1 MDAPAGACGGGGP
14 APPWRPLWR
23 SRWLGLVLGL
33 WLQACGGCSYNFGLY
48 SGSIKA
54 ALGYD
59 QRALDALATAKDVGG
74 NVGIVSGF
82 LYDAWP
88 PWAVLLVGAAQTS
101 FGYAMLWLAVTRRIA
116 PPRPWQMAAY
126 ICVGTNG
133 ATFFNTAVLVT
144 AVKNFPASRGTVVGL
159 MKVGW
164 PCAPRWPQPPP
175 TRGRQARHACLPAGL
190 PPLTRPCS
198 VMLASEQGF
207 IGLSG
212 AIFTQIYTA
221 AYAPDQESFLLLVAW
236 LPSLVALAVLLFI
249 RVVPSPPDASERRK
263 FLFVYG
269 AGIAL
274 AIYLLV
280 VILLEH
286 MYKLSRP
293 ANVAVTVVMI
303 VLLVLPLAVPLV
315 TQWELA
321 QRQHGGAGELGDNEL
336 GSGTSPAG
344 PGSKASQGSGLLK
357 RHSGHA
363 LEEEQA
369 LLPAHQGSAPP
380 SSSALRAPP
389 PPPHPPPP
397 SSPPPYPAHEDEK
410 APSKSSDKLQ
420 PRRGDDFTLLQ
431 ARDLLDNEA
440 WTCTSI
446 IGDAIAIETWQ
457 AVRTSDFWLLFG
469 IMLCGAGSGLTVI
482 NNLGQ
487 IGSSLDYDNIGAF
500 VSLLSIWNFLG
511 RLGGGLISEHFVRAR
526 GMPRP
531 LLMAVTQLGMGGGHL
546 LFASALPGALYPASV
561 VIGMTYGAQWALMPA
576 TASEL
581 FGLRHF
587 GTMYNWLACAN
598 PIGSYLLSV
607 QVAGTIYDREAKR
620 QGGSAPPPLGPP
632 VCHGPHC
639 FRLTFLVMATV
650 CMVGACTAVVLS
662 MRTRAFYLQ
671 QSQQRGPGSPT
682 SSTGDAEED
691 DEPQPIRPT

>member
-1 MDAPAGACGGGGP
+1 MDAPAGACGVGGP

-126 ICVGTNG
+126 ICVGTND

-159 MKVGW
+159 MK
-164 PCAPRWPQPPP
+164 
-175 TRGRQARHACLPAGL
+175 
-190 PPLTRPCS
+190 
-198 VMLASEQGF
+198 GF

-249 RVVPSPPDASERRK
+249 RVVPSPPDASER

-274 AIYLLV
+274 AMYLLV

-293 ANVAVTVVMI
+293 ANVAVTAVMV

-315 TQWELA
+315 TQWELT
-321 QRQHGGAGELGDNEL
+321 QRQRGGAGELGDDEL

-344 PGSKASQGSGLLK
+344 AGSKASQGSGLLK

-397 SSPPPYPAHEDEK
+397 SSPPPHEDEK
-410 APSKSSDKLQ
+410 
-420 PRRGDDFTLLQ
+420 
-431 ARDLLDNEA
+431 
-440 WTCTSI
+440 
-446 IGDAIAIETWQ
+446 

-531 LLMAVTQLGMGGGHL
+531 LLMAVMQLGMGGGHL

-620 QGGSAPPPLGPP
+620 QGGSAPPTPGPP

-639 FRLTFLVMATV
+639 FRLTFFVMATV
-650 CMVGACTAVVLS
+650 CMIGACTAVVLS